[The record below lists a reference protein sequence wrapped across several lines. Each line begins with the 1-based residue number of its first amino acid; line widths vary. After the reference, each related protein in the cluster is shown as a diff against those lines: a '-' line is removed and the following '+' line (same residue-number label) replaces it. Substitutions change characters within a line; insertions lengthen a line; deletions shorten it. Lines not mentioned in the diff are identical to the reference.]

1 MTAFDRAWSVL
12 KDEAS
17 RDNPTGNPS
26 IQRLIDKVRGKKPEQ
41 PEVEIEHRPKTGN
54 PSIDRLLDKVREQ
67 KDEGMREVGRSGKV
81 AEADHPDHAQGSF
94 PEQARSDDL

>member
-67 KDEGMREVGRSGKV
+67 KDEGMREVGRTG
-81 AEADHPDHAQGSF
+81 
-94 PEQARSDDL
+94 